1 MRLTQLQYFM
11 AVYEHQNIT
20 KAAEKLHISQ
30 PSITIALKELENE
43 YHVNL
48 FHRIN
53 KKMYLTEE
61 GLLGV
66 DDLTFTVTFR
76 AGNRRCTRLCACSV
90 TFRTLILQCE
100 LDLFL
105 AAKNRLFKCDPYAGS

>member
-53 KKMYLTEE
+53 KKMDT
-61 GLLGV
+61 
-66 DDLTFTVTFR
+66 
-76 AGNRRCTRLCACSV
+76 
-90 TFRTLILQCE
+90 
-100 LDLFL
+100 
-105 AAKNRLFKCDPYAGS
+105 